1 MGTFLLFALIIVSVV
16 LMILAISKLKMHPFI
31 VMILIAM
38 FTGILGGLLFPE
50 TGLTLDAVIANINQ
64 GFGGIMTSI
73 GIVILCGTIIGTILE
88 KTGAALTM
96 ANAILKVVGKKNST
110 LAMGV
115 MGYITGIPVFCDSGF
130 VVLSP
135 ISRSLSKQSG
145 TSLAVTATALSG
157 GLYATHCLVPPTPG
171 PIAMAGTLGA
181 DLGITIL
188 VGLIVSIPAV
198 AVAII
203 WAKKVSS
210 KININPNV
218 EYTME
223 ELQKKYGKLPGT
235 LESFAPIVVPIL
247 LIAIASI
254 VTILKGSN
262 WLAQIFLFLGK
273 PVVALLLGVFLSIS
287 MIPKQEKENTLK
299 WVSDGVKDSA
309 AILAITGAGGAF
321 GQILKTLP
329 IQAHIQGLAGSG
341 LGIFVPFII
350 ACIFKLSMGAST
362 VAMITTSSI
371 MVPLMETM
379 GFASPFGRVLVVMAI
394 GAGSMVASHANDSYF
409 WVVAQFSD
417 MKTEEAYKC
426 QTGMTAAMGI
436 TIAILLFIVS
446 LIMRAFV

>member
-1 MGTFLLFALIIVSVV
+1 MSTFLLFALIIVSVV

-31 VMILIAM
+31 VMTVIAILC
-38 FTGILGGLLFPE
+38 GVVGGWLFPE
-50 TGLTLDAVIANINQ
+50 TGLTLSEVINKVNS
-64 GFGGIMTSI
+64 GFGSIMTSI

-96 ANAILKVVGKKNST
+96 ANAILKVVGKKNSVV
-110 LAMGV
+110 AMGA

-135 ISRSLSKQSG
+135 ISRALAQQSN
-145 TSLAVTATALSG
+145 TSLAVMATALSG

-181 DLGITIL
+181 DLGLTIL
-188 VGLIVSIPAV
+188 VGLLVSIPAV
-198 AVAII
+198 IVAII

-210 KININPNV
+210 TIHIEANS
-218 EYTME
+218 EYTLE

-235 LESFAPIVVPIL
+235 LQSFAPILLPII
-247 LIAIASI
+247 LIGIAS
-254 VTILKGSN
+254 VVSILGATGAVAN
-262 WLAQIFLFLGK
+262 IFTFLGK
-273 PVVALLLGVFLSIS
+273 PVVALLIGVFLAIN
-287 MIPKQEKENTLK
+287 MIPKQEKANTLS
-299 WVSDGVKDSA
+299 WVSSGITDSA

-321 GQILKTLP
+321 GQILKALP
-329 IQAHIQGLAGSG
+329 IQASIQGLSTTG

-362 VAMITTSSI
+362 VAMITTASI

-379 GFASPFGRVLVVMAI
+379 GFASPLGRVLVVMAI

-409 WVVAQFSD
+409 WVVSQFSD
-417 MKTEEAYKC
+417 MKTEEAYKA

-436 TIAILLFIVS
+436 TIILILFVVS
-446 LIMRAFV
+446 LFV

>member
-1 MGTFLLFALIIVSVV
+1 MSTFLLFALIIVSVV

-31 VMILIAM
+31 VMTVIAILCGVI
-38 FTGILGGLLFPE
+38 GGWLFPE
-50 TGLTLDAVIANINQ
+50 SGLTLSEVINKVNS
-64 GFGGIMTSI
+64 GFGSIMTSI

-96 ANAILKVVGKKNST
+96 ANAILKVVGKKNSVV
-110 LAMGV
+110 AMGA

-135 ISRSLSKQSG
+135 ISRALAQQSN
-145 TSLAVTATALSG
+145 TSLAVMATALSG

-181 DLGITIL
+181 DLGLTIL
-188 VGLIVSIPAV
+188 VGLLVSIPAV
-198 AVAII
+198 LVAII

-210 KININPNV
+210 TIHIEANS
-218 EYTME
+218 EYTLE

-235 LESFAPIVVPIL
+235 LQSFAPILLPII
-247 LIAIASI
+247 LIGIAS
-254 VTILKGSN
+254 VVSILGATGVVAN
-262 WLAQIFLFLGK
+262 IFTFLGK
-273 PVVALLLGVFLSIS
+273 PVVALLIGVFLAIG
-287 MIPKQEKENTLK
+287 MIPKQEKANTLS
-299 WVSDGVKDSA
+299 WVSSG
-309 AILAITGAGGAF
+309 ILAITGAGGAF
-321 GQILKTLP
+321 GQILKALP
-329 IQAHIQGLAGSG
+329 IQASIQGLSSTG

-362 VAMITTSSI
+362 VAMITTASI

-379 GFASPFGRVLVVMAI
+379 GFASSLGRVLVVMAI

-409 WVVAQFSD
+409 WVVSQFSD
-417 MKTEEAYKC
+417 MKTEEAYKA

-436 TIAILLFIVS
+436 TIIIVLFVVS
-446 LIMRAFV
+446 LFV

>member
-1 MGTFLLFALIIVSVV
+1 MSTFLLFALIIVSVV

-31 VMILIAM
+31 VMTVIAILCGVI
-38 FTGILGGLLFPE
+38 GGWLFPE
-50 TGLTLDAVIANINQ
+50 TGLTLSEVINKV
-64 GFGGIMTSI
+64 I

-96 ANAILKVVGKKNST
+96 ANAILKVVGKKNSVV
-110 LAMGV
+110 AMGA

-135 ISRSLSKQSG
+135 ISRALAQQSN
-145 TSLAVTATALSG
+145 TSLAVMATALSG

-181 DLGITIL
+181 DLGLTIL
-188 VGLIVSIPAV
+188 VGLLVSIPAV
-198 AVAII
+198 LVAII

-210 KININPNV
+210 TIHIEANS
-218 EYTME
+218 EYTLE

-235 LESFAPIVVPIL
+235 LQSFAPILLPII
-247 LIAIASI
+247 LIGIAS
-254 VTILKGSN
+254 VVSILGATGVVAN
-262 WLAQIFLFLGK
+262 IFTFLGK
-273 PVVALLLGVFLSIS
+273 PVVALLIGVFLALG
-287 MIPKQEKENTLK
+287 MIPKQEKANTLS
-299 WVSDGVKDSA
+299 WVSSGITDSA

-321 GQILKTLP
+321 GQILKALP
-329 IQAHIQGLAGSG
+329 IQASIQGLSSTG

-362 VAMITTSSI
+362 VAMITTASI

-379 GFASPFGRVLVVMAI
+379 GFASSLGRVLGVMAI

-409 WVVAQFSD
+409 WVVSQFSD
-417 MKTEEAYKC
+417 MKTEEAYKA

-436 TIAILLFIVS
+436 TIIIVLFVVS
-446 LIMRAFV
+446 LFV